1 MKKTFAFLG
10 FSLAISTF
18 SVSSMATNY
27 NFNEIYS
34 GGGSISLAPG
44 SDDPLATNLQA
55 GDTFQWTI
63 TTTPGSYWNVFSGG
77 DLFPFMSFY
86 VSESGTRT
94 GDYNLDLSFGGSS
107 VFSDVQAGISNSYI
121 HIGTNTVSV
130 PTGLNYN
137 EMSLSYTLISSDS
150 VDNHITSLLPWP
162 GMAPEAY
169 FSGNIALVPEPE
181 VYAMLLAGLGLLGF
195 AARRR
200 NNKTIA

>member
-44 SDDPLATNLQA
+44 SDDPLTTNLHA

-77 DLFPFMSFY
+77 SLFPFMSFQI
-86 VSESGTRT
+86 SESGTRT

-107 VFSDVQAGISNSYI
+107 VFSDIQTGISNSYA

-130 PTGLNYN
+130 PTGLNYDQ
-137 EMSLSYTLISSDS
+137 MSLSYTLTGSDSSDNTI
-150 VDNHITSLLPWP
+150 VSLLPWP
-162 GMAPEAY
+162 GSAPEVN

-181 VYAMLLAGLGLLGF
+181 TYAMLLAGLGLLGF

-200 NNKTIA
+200 NHKVIA